1 MFDRCKVTRTTGDGE
16 LDDAGVWTPPA
27 VVTVFEGPCWVG
39 KLEALND
46 PKRRTDQVL
55 TETPF
60 TFVVE
65 WNAAPFEVGDVVQ
78 LTQARDPYVGSR
90 AWRITNL
97 PTDTFQTETRL
108 PVEEVIDGG

>member
-1 MFDRCKVTRTTGDGE
+1 MFDECIVTRATGEGS
-16 LDDAGVWTPPA
+16 LDDQGVWTPPA
-27 VVTVFEGPCWVG
+27 SETVYEGPCWVG

-65 WNAAPFEVGDVVQ
+65 WDAAAFAVGDVVG
-78 LTQARDPYVGSR
+78 LTKARDPYVGDR

-97 PTDTFQTETRL
+97 PTDTFQVETRL
-108 PVEEVIDGG
+108 PVEEVVDGG